1 MFYYYIF
8 FKLKNSSLKC
18 IYSIYYTISNI
29 HSETTIFLL
38 STTTFVAQLFVIYN
52 RDVPFVTRSVPDY
65 YFSLGRIMLSRIATI
80 AAGTIPEPPKTSWSS

>member
-1 MFYYYIF
+1 MLAY
-8 FKLKNSSLKC
+8 
-18 IYSIYYTISNI
+18 
-29 HSETTIFLL
+29 FLL

-52 RDVPFVTRSVPDY
+52 RDVPFVTRSVPNY

>member
-1 MFYYYIF
+1 M
-8 FKLKNSSLKC
+8 
-18 IYSIYYTISNI
+18 SNI

-52 RDVPFVTRSVPDY
+52 RDVPYY
-65 YFSLGRIMLSRIATI
+65 YFSLGSIILSRIATI